1 MYCRYHLI
9 ASTALLSAWMLAPQ
23 TAAAQSVSEAEK
35 IDRLERQT
43 ELLQK
48 QLKALQDEL
57 AHTRKRTEKVEAA
70 QAAAPA
76 AQPVDSKSPILK
88 AVWRL

>member
-9 ASTALLSAWMLAPQ
+9 ASTALLSAWMLTPQ

-43 ELLQK
+43 CNQMIPAIHFHLLQ
-48 QLKALQDEL
+48 
-57 AHTRKRTEKVEAA
+57 HT
-70 QAAAPA
+70 
-76 AQPVDSKSPILK
+76 D
-88 AVWRL
+88 